1 MITHDNTQARPNY
14 LKYLNKKKVLTH
26 IRDFEGQSRAS
37 ISKSLNISKPTVS
50 NIVEELLK
58 EGWITERESAFASA
72 SGGRKPY
79 HLYFNRNAKYIV
91 GIDIGGTSTD
101 VGVMNLEG
109 ELVSLKQLS
118 TQQYLQDDF
127 TSALNSEVS
136 RLIQKCGLVHK
147 HIMAVGVG
155 VPGITD
161 VRNGVVFEAPSL
173 GWKNY
178 PLRDRLS
185 ERLAL
190 PVYVDN
196 DVNVAVLGEQWKG
209 MAKSKQNVIL
219 ITLGTGVG
227 CGIILNGRLYR
238 GSSFAAGEI
247 GYMIT
252 DKNRAEAYD
261 PVFSGY
267 GFLESHVGGT
277 SIVKKMAETKPE
289 RRQWTAKDTFQAA
302 MQGDELALNAVDEAV
317 SHIAVALVNVIA
329 LFNPECVVLGGG
341 ISKSG
346 SWFLPKII
354 GFIEKHL
361 PFVTD
366 VYVTH
371 LEHVSLIGAAALC
384 LREHD
389 SPLKP

>member
-14 LKYLNKKKVLTH
+14 LKYLNKKKVLTY
-26 IRDFEGQSRAS
+26 IRDSEGQSRAS
-37 ISKSLNISKPTVS
+37 ISKALNISKPTVS
-50 NIVEELLK
+50 NIVEELLT

-101 VGVMNLEG
+101 VGIMNLEG

-118 TQQYLQDDF
+118 TQEYVQDDF
-127 TSALNSEVS
+127 TSAISSEVS
-136 RLIQKCGLVHK
+136 RLIQKCGLSHK

-161 VRNGVVFEAPSL
+161 VRNGAVFDAPSL

-209 MAKSKQNVIL
+209 AAKSKQNVIL

-252 DKNRAEAYD
+252 DKKRAEAYD

-267 GFLESHVGGT
+267 GFLESHVGGP
-277 SIVKKMAETKPE
+277 SIVKKMADTQPE

-346 SWFLPKII
+346 AWFLPKIR